1 MRSLVLAMRRTLME
15 AGWPVLEE
23 ARPDAF
29 TIIGEVALGPA
40 TSAAQRVRV
49 DWTVKMPDGK
59 VVGTVKQANDVP
71 SGSLDKGWGDTAYYA
86 TQAAAEGIFQV
97 VNTMRR

>member
-1 MRSLVLAMRRTLME
+1 
-15 AGWPVLEE
+15 
-23 ARPDAF
+23 
-29 TIIGEVALGPA
+29 VALGPA
-40 TSAAQRVRV
+40 SGGAQRVRV

-59 VVGTVKQANDVP
+59 AIGTIKQANDVP

-97 VNTMRR
+97 VNTMRQ